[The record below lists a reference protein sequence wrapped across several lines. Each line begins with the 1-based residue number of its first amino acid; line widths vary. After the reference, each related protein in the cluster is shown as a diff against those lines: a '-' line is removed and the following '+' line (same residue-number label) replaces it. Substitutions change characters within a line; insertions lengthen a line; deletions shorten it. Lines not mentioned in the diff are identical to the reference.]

1 MITASMRIAL
11 RSHTTHHVFRFQ
23 DRVMCTVP
31 KESRFKAIQFQAS
44 T

>member
-1 MITASMRIAL
+1 MRIAL
-11 RSHTTHHVFRFQ
+11 PSHTTHHHVFRYQ

-31 KESRFKAIQFQAS
+31 KESRFMAIQFQAS